1 MSKFKFIKRNDTR
14 KDSIDWSK
22 LGFGQY
28 FADYMY
34 VSNYKD
40 GSWEEGEIVPYG
52 TFEIEP
58 SMMTLHYSQTI
69 FEGLKAYNNVG
80 GGANIF
86 RPDMNA
92 KRLNHSA
99 ELLVIPEFPE
109 ERFIE
114 AVKEVVYYNR
124 EFISKNEGESL
135 YIRPVI
141 FGSSNILGVH
151 PSKEYKLI
159 IFASPVG
166 SYYDEGLN
174 PVKIKVADR
183 YVRAVRGGLGTAKTG
198 ANYAASLKGANEA
211 KKEGYSQVLWL
222 DGVSLTFVDEVGS
235 MNIMFVLDGE
245 IVTPS
250 LESGTILPGITRDS
264 VLKIA
269 KHLGIK
275 TCERTVSIEEILSG
289 LATGKLSEAF
299 GTGTA
304 ATISPVGILN
314 YKNTDHAIN
323 HSEIGPISQKMYDT
337 LMGIQYGKIEDPFGW
352 IIHIDL

>member
-1 MSKFKFIKRNDTR
+1 MSKFKFNPRNDTR
-14 KDSIDWSK
+14 KNSINWSK

-40 GSWEEGEIVPYG
+40 GEWEEGEILPYG
-52 TFEIEP
+52 TIEIEP

-109 ERFIE
+109 ERFID

-124 EFISKNEGESL
+124 EFIPKNVGESL
-135 YIRPVI
+135 YIRPVV

-159 IFASPVG
+159 IMASPVA

-198 ANYAASLKGANEA
+198 ANYAASLKGATEA

-275 TCERTVSIEEILSG
+275 TAERTISIEEILKGLESG
-289 LATGKLSEAF
+289 DLSEAF

-314 YKNTDHAIN
+314 YKGKDYVIN
-323 HSEIGPISQKMYDT
+323 NSQIGEISQKMFDT
-337 LMGIQYGKIEDPFGW
+337 LLGIQYGKIADTFGW
-352 IIHIDL
+352 IEHIDY

>member
-1 MSKFKFIKRNDTR
+1 MSKFKFNSRNDTR
-14 KDSIDWSK
+14 KNSINWSK

-40 GSWEEGEIVPYG
+40 GEWEEGEILPYG

-58 SMMTLHYSQTI
+58 AMMTLHYSQTI

-109 ERFIE
+109 DRFIE

-124 EFISKNEGESL
+124 EFIPKNVGESL
-135 YIRPVI
+135 YIRPVV
-141 FGSSNILGVH
+141 FGSSNMLGVH

-159 IFASPVG
+159 IMASPVA

-275 TCERTVSIEEILSG
+275 TAERTISIEEILKGIES
-289 LATGKLSEAF
+289 GKLSEAF

-314 YKNTDHAIN
+314 YKGKDYVIN
-323 HSEIGPISQKMYDT
+323 NSQIGEISQKMFDT
-337 LMGIQYGKIEDPFGW
+337 LLGIQYGKIADTFGW
-352 IIHIDL
+352 IEHIEY